1 MLSVIHNWWVMTH
14 IWIAGLCSESYNSS
28 WDIKIKRIINLIKM
42 LCVSFDADHK
52 VYVII
57 STHMSLDKN
66 WLNLS

>member
-42 LCVSFDADHK
+42 LSVSFDVDHK
-52 VYVII
+52 VYV
-57 STHMSLDKN
+57 T
-66 WLNLS
+66 